1 LIAHASLTARPLSP
15 ELVDAVIPKTRG
27 AGQTPVEE
35 IQQRVSQAFGISRA
49 ELVGSTRA
57 ATPLNARQVA
67 IYLTRELTDLSLP
80 QIGRLYGGRDHSTV
94 LNSIRR
100 AETRCGEDPAL
111 AARVDQLRA
120 TIHNS
125 STGRP

>member
-1 LIAHASLTARPLSP
+1 LS
-15 ELVDAVIPKTRG
+15 
-27 AGQTPVEE
+27 
-35 IQQRVSQAFGISRA
+35 
-49 ELVGSTRA
+49 
-57 ATPLNARQVA
+57 ARQVA

-100 AETRCGEDPAL
+100 VEARIGEDQSF
-111 AARVDQLRA
+111 AAQVQELRA
-120 TIHNS
+120 GIHNQ